1 MFLEKWDGKGTSA
14 DADANIPY
22 MCCVHCVSF
31 TSTSLR
37 RWRREEKKRP
47 FLASW
52 LAVVNLDLFSSI
64 YPWCG
69 EGGGSVYRPLN
80 ARYMGGTGTL
90 AGRATMPG
98 GTKANTRR
106 RRRNKRPFLVFW
118 GEQRSLHMFL
128 SGGCHPTWTWSMRLW
143 RSTFRPV
150 CFRIWMWLLA
160 FYIALCNFSNLRSSS
175 RPASWAGSPAPRGAC
190 DETEGFGHIYLRTI
204 IL

>member
-1 MFLEKWDGKGTSA
+1 MSTVVRYNIPPPLTSLDPTPAYTTVIHPFAPKAIRLKAMFLEKWDGKGTSA

-69 EGGGSVYRPLN
+69 EGGRVCLSSLKHALYGGEEELWLDERQCLVVQKQTHDGDGETSVPFSFFGGSN
-80 ARYMGGTGTL
+80 GHCICSF
-90 AGRATMPG
+90 PG
-98 GTKANTRR
+98 DVTQLGHGQC
-106 RRRNKRPFLVFW
+106 V
-118 GEQRSLHMFL
+118 
-128 SGGCHPTWTWSMRLW
+128 SGGAPSVLFVSASGCG
-143 RSTFRPV
+143 
-150 CFRIWMWLLA
+150 CWLS
-160 FYIALCNFSNLRSSS
+160 I
-175 RPASWAGSPAPRGAC
+175 
-190 DETEGFGHIYLRTI
+190 
-204 IL
+204 